1 MRPDLSILCV
11 TRCGAHAEP
20 FLREMDTLAQDL
32 GAEFVVC
39 VDSSAPRD
47 QGTLM
52 WDGTLLI
59 NTRTHLLTS
68 AGYIESVLDEA
79 VATCVG
85 EYVLRLDD
93 DERVSPDMAAWL
105 KAQTYFDNNHW
116 AFPRMHLWPDAEH
129 YIANEPLWPDLQT
142 RLSVKD
148 MSGGRTQ
155 IHAGSPFGTGKIAEV
170 AIEHHKFLVRSRE
183 ERAALMAEYR
193 AIMPSADDW
202 LPFSVPELF
211 AEQIETRA
219 VGC

>member
-1 MRPDLSILCV
+1 MTDLSILCV
-11 TRCGAHAEP
+11 SRLGGHAEP
-20 FLREMDTLAQDL
+20 FVRDMQTLADDL
-32 GAEFVVC
+32 GAEFVLGI
-39 VDSSAPRD
+39 DGYHLLPIDPDLAPRA
-47 QGTLM
+47 
-52 WDGTLLI
+52 
-59 NTRTHLLTS
+59 TRLALKS
-68 AGYIESVLDEA
+68 DGYIESVLDEA
-79 VATCVG
+79 LSVCSG

-93 DERVSPDMAAWL
+93 DERVSPEMAVWL
-105 KAQTYFDNNHW
+105 EVQDYFNNNHW

-155 IHAGSPFGTGKIAEV
+155 IHAGSPFGTGRVAEV
-170 AIEHHKFLVRSRE
+170 AIEHHKFLVRDRV

-202 LPFSVPELF
+202 LPFSIPELF